1 MPRTGS
7 VDLPLHPGKCPKWL
21 FGRMKKLAHSVSEI
35 IIEEH
40 GTREYLFRL
49 SNPMFFQSFGCA
61 LGFDWHSSGL
71 TTTVSGAIKEAL
83 TPEMGVVACGGK
95 GKTSRKTPEEIEK
108 GSENLGVSTKK
119 TDDLL
124 KATKLSAKV
133 DSNCIQ
139 DNYGLYHH
147 SFLFDENGT
156 WTVIQQGMNESNK
169 YARRY
174 HWFDTDNFVDA
185 PANEIIGFKEKAVL
199 NLVSRESEETR
210 KTSVDL
216 IKDDPVHL
224 QRHFQGQTT
233 LFGDNKLP
241 RRHEILKCDLTK
253 RDWQMLRNAYEM
265 QPGNYEELV
274 ALRGIGGKGLRSL
287 ALVSKLVYG
296 TEPDWKDPVKYSF
309 AHGGKDGIPYP
320 VNKKVYDETIDFLR
334 QAFIEAKAEKREK
347 LRALKRLEKI
357 V

>member
-21 FGRMKKLAHSVSEI
+21 FGRMKKLANSVSEI
-35 IIEEH
+35 IIEEY

-49 SNPMFFQSFGCA
+49 SNPMFFQSLGCA

-83 TPEMGVVACGGK
+83 SPEMGVVACGGK
-95 GKTSRKTPEEIEK
+95 GKTSKKTPEEIK
-108 GSENLGVSTKK
+108 KHSEELGVTTKK
-119 TDDLL
+119 TDELL

-147 SFLFDENGT
+147 TFLFDEKGT

-185 PANEIIGFKEKAVL
+185 PPNEIIGFQENSVL
-199 NLVSRESEETR
+199 NLVSNESKETR
-210 KTSVDL
+210 KASVDL
-216 IKDDPVHL
+216 IKDNPVHL
-224 QRHFQGQTT
+224 QKHFEGQTT
-233 LFGDNKLP
+233 LFGDSKLP
-241 RRHEILKCDLTK
+241 KRHEILNCDLTK
-253 RDWQMLRNAYEM
+253 RDWQMLKNAYEM

-274 ALRGIGGKGLRSL
+274 GLKGMGGKGLRSL
-287 ALVSKLVYG
+287 ALVSKLIYG

-320 VNKKVYDETIDFLR
+320 VNKKVYDETMDFLR
-334 QAFIEAKAEKREK
+334 QAFIESKAEKREK
-347 LRALKRLEKI
+347 LMALKRLEKM